1 MRNRVHVLSG
11 LLGVVASGVIA
22 GSAMAEETALKVWSW
37 DIAADAMERAAG
49 RYMAAHPDVK
59 IEVSDFAGGQ
69 IYDQVTAACSAGGEG
84 MPDVFTLEN
93 TQAAIFFAQFPGCF
107 ADLSAKGVD
116 DMHDQYPAFTWSD
129 LQIDGK
135 TYGIPSDTG
144 AAAIFYNRKIFADAG
159 IDAAAIKTWDDYI
172 AAGET
177 LLKATGGKVQMSMSG
192 HASNDDWFW
201 MLSAQ
206 NGCSYFDAVKDE
218 ITVNQPGCVEAL
230 DTIKRIN
237 DAGILASGGWDDK
250 LQALKAGSVASMLY
264 GAWYVA
270 SVEDAM
276 PDQVGNWGA
285 MLMPAFHEGGSQAS
299 YYGGSA
305 VVSSAKSAQ
314 PDLAYDFMLYATG
327 GESQED
333 MLKHGLVP
341 AKLSVISGPTAA
353 ATSDYWGGQAI
364 WKDVLSTMDQVP
376 AIRGTRWLADASQ
389 AMIEVQN
396 RYLNGEIETGQ
407 AALDEVADL
416 IASASGLP
424 VAAK

>member
-1 MRNRVHVLSG
+1 
-11 LLGVVASGVIA
+11 
-22 GSAMAEETALKVWSW
+22 
-37 DIAADAMERAAG
+37 
-49 RYMAAHPDVK
+49 
-59 IEVSDFAGGQ
+59 
-69 IYDQVTAACSAGGEG
+69 

-250 LQALKAGSVASMLY
+250 LQALKAGNVASMLY

-270 SVEDAM
+270 SVEDSM
-276 PDQVGNWGA
+276 PDQAGNWGA
-285 MLMPAFHEGGSQAS
+285 MLMPAFHEGGSRAS

-305 VVSSAKSAQ
+305 MVSSAKSAQ
-314 PDLAYDFMLYATG
+314 ADLAYDFMRYATG
-327 GESQED
+327 DESQED
-333 MLKHGLVP
+333 MLQHGLVP
-341 AKLSVISGPTAA
+341 AKLSVITGPTAA
-353 ATSDYWGGQAI
+353 TTSDYWGGQAI

-376 AIRGTRWLADASQ
+376 AIRGTRWLADATQ
-389 AMIEVQN
+389 AMIEAQN